1 MDVIEKKPGRSW
13 FTWSLHAGAMFIACL
28 IIYISFDAIFQG
40 RVPASF
46 RNVAV
51 MAGEATGYFLLP
63 LLLSW
68 VVVTFSRRIGWLV
81 WLVTVGFMA
90 FGLTSGVAGQAKQE
104 GSADVGS
111 KEVSVDGESS
121 TASRPKE
128 LVDRELAMVVSKANE
143 SLPMMLDRDTRADTS
158 MAYPGLVVA
167 YFYTFLPLSA
177 EQMKEEGMESELF
190 KSIRSQAC
198 GSPNSQRL
206 LNDGVTFQYV
216 YRGNDG
222 AEAFRFPIASGDC

>member
-1 MDVIEKKPGRSW
+1 MTRGRFAVIVSAGENRDNDRMDVIEKKPGRSW

-81 WLVTVGFMA
+81 WLVTVGF
-90 FGLTSGVAGQAKQE
+90 
-104 GSADVGS
+104 
-111 KEVSVDGESS
+111 S
-121 TASRPKE
+121 TLR
-128 LVDRELAMVVSKANE
+128 
-143 SLPMMLDRDTRADTS
+143 
-158 MAYPGLVVA
+158 
-167 YFYTFLPLSA
+167 
-177 EQMKEEGMESELF
+177 
-190 KSIRSQAC
+190 
-198 GSPNSQRL
+198 
-206 LNDGVTFQYV
+206 
-216 YRGNDG
+216 
-222 AEAFRFPIASGDC
+222 